1 MVKDVDNHD
10 VIEGHDDDDRDEGDN
25 EEKEDEVDDD
35 EGLEGWSPRH
45 CSRMLTTMMS
55 LRVTMTMMI
64 RMRLMMGKRKMRWM
78 MIKV

>member
-1 MVKDVDNHD
+1 MVKDVGNDD

-45 CSRMLTTMMS
+45 WSRMLTTMMS
-55 LRVTMTMMI
+55 LRVTM
-64 RMRLMMGKRKMRWM
+64 RLMMM
-78 MIKV
+78 KV